1 MVTNYEINTDKNDS
15 ILIADQTAVRIGV
28 LVDNTNVTANEN
40 GKKIIKAGTPVGN
53 TTKSALIDRTTVLTT
68 SVTSGS
74 DTQTVTPAP
83 QGIIYRDV
91 DVTDGNAEAVLIV
104 AGAIDVLKVDETTR
118 AKITKPVINALNK
131 ITFISG
137 RED

>member
-1 MVTNYEINTDKNDS
+1 MVTVKEFNSNANDS

-28 LVDNTNVTANEN
+28 LVDNTNVTADGN
-40 GKKIIKAGTPVGN
+40 GRKIIKAGTPVGN
-53 TTKSALIDRTTVLTT
+53 TTKSALLDRTTVVTT

-74 DTQTVTPAP
+74 DTLTVTPTP

-91 DVTDGNAEAVLIV
+91 DVTNGNAEAVLIV
-104 AGAIDVLKVDETTR
+104 AGAIDILKVDETTR
-118 AKITKPVINALNK
+118 AKITTPVINALNK